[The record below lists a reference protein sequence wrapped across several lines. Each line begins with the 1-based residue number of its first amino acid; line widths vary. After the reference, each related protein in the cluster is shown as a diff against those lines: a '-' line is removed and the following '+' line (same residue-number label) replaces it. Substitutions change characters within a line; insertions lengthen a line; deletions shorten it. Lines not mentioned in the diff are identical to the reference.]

1 MKPFFWVREVTKE
14 KSCQNPGHNQY
25 LRTIG
30 AGFSHL
36 PIKHNKEKTLPIK
49 SFCFFYFFTPK
60 RDKKSRQ
67 RAVLSCNNG
76 CGHIFMIA
84 CFCTCAKSDSFL
96 LFFFLPNYL

>member
-60 RDKKSRQ
+60 RDKK
-67 RAVLSCNNG
+67 VG
-76 CGHIFMIA
+76 KEPFYHVIMVVD
-84 CFCTCAKSDSFL
+84 TFL
-96 LFFFLPNYL
+96 